1 MIEEKVEKVKV
12 IEGKPWANAGVF
24 STYDLAKEKVQKIQ
38 SDQMQT
44 KIRRRAN
51 GMFLVKYR
59 QIPTLVKEEKENGK
73 KSRKSRK
80 TNTTKREPKFDA
92 TSI

>member
-1 MIEEKVEKVKV
+1 MIKNK
-12 IEGKPWANAGVF
+12 ISDGHPWASAGFF
-24 STYDLAKEKVQKIQ
+24 STYELAKEKVQKMQ
-38 SDQMQT
+38 SDELQT

-59 QIPTLVKEEKENGK
+59 QDPALIKEEKKSGK

-80 TNTTKREPKFDA
+80 GDSNKRKFELDEA
-92 TSI
+92 SV

>member
-1 MIEEKVEKVKV
+1 MTTNKKEQIQ
-12 IEGKPWANAGVF
+12 GYPWSNAGFF
-24 STYDLAKEKVQKIQ
+24 STYELAKEKVQKIQ
-38 SDQMQT
+38 SDELQT

-59 QIPTLVKEEKENGK
+59 QDPALLKEEKKSGK

-80 TNTTKREPKFDA
+80 GNTDKRELKFDA

>member
-1 MIEEKVEKVKV
+1 MTEEKVEKVKI
-12 IEGKPWANAGVF
+12 IEGKPWTNAGFF

-38 SDQMQT
+38 SDQIQT

-59 QIPTLVKEEKENGK
+59 QNPALVTEEKENGK

-80 TNTTKREPKFDA
+80 ANTIKREPKFDA

>member
-1 MIEEKVEKVKV
+1 MTKNKITEAQ
-12 IEGKPWANAGVF
+12 PWSNAGFF
-24 STYDLAKEKVQKIQ
+24 STYELAKEKVQKIQ
-38 SDQMQT
+38 SDEIQT

-59 QIPTLVKEEKENGK
+59 QDPALVKEEKKSGK

-80 TNTTKREPKFDA
+80 GNTNKRKSKFDA
-92 TSI
+92 TSV

>member
-1 MIEEKVEKVKV
+1 MSTDNKEQPQ
-12 IEGKPWANAGVF
+12 GHSWTNAGFF
-24 STYDLAKEKVQKIQ
+24 SNYDLAKEKVEKMQNEGL
-38 SDQMQT
+38 QT

-59 QIPTLVKEEKENGK
+59 HDPTLLKEEKKSGK

-80 TNTTKREPKFDA
+80 TNTDKREPKFDA
-92 TSI
+92 TSV

>member
-1 MIEEKVEKVKV
+1 MTKIKVN
-12 IEGKPWANAGVF
+12 EGQPWSNAGF
-24 STYDLAKEKVQKIQ
+24 FNTYELAEEKVQKIQ
-38 SDQMQT
+38 SDESNHLQT

-59 QIPTLVKEEKENGK
+59 QDPSLLKEEKKSGK

-80 TNTTKREPKFDA
+80 GNTNKRELKFDA
-92 TSI
+92 TSV

>member
-1 MIEEKVEKVKV
+1 M
-12 IEGKPWANAGVF
+12 
-24 STYDLAKEKVQKIQ
+24 QKIQ
-38 SDQMQT
+38 SDEIQT

-59 QIPTLVKEEKENGK
+59 QDPALIKEEKKSGK

-80 TNTTKREPKFDA
+80 GDTNKRKLKFDA
-92 TSI
+92 TSV

>member
-1 MIEEKVEKVKV
+1 MTKNKVA
-12 IEGKPWANAGVF
+12 EGNPWANAGF
-24 STYDLAKEKVQKIQ
+24 FCTYELAKEKVEKIQ
-38 SDQMQT
+38 SDEFQT

-59 QIPTLVKEEKENGK
+59 PDPSLIKEEKKNGK

-80 TNTTKREPKFDA
+80 GNTNKRKSKFDE
-92 TSI
+92 TSV

>member
-1 MIEEKVEKVKV
+1 MIKNKVS
-12 IEGKPWANAGVF
+12 EGHPWVNAGFF
-24 STYDLAKEKVQKIQ
+24 STYELAKEKVQKMQ
-38 SDQMQT
+38 SDELQT

-59 QIPTLVKEEKENGK
+59 QDAALIKEEKKSGK

-80 TNTTKREPKFDA
+80 GDTNKRKLEFDA

>member
-1 MIEEKVEKVKV
+1 MTEEKVK
-12 IEGKPWANAGVF
+12 ITEGRTWTNAGFF
-24 STYDLAKEKVQKIQ
+24 STYNLAKEKVQK
-38 SDQMQT
+38 MQNDEIET

-59 QIPTLVKEEKENGK
+59 QNPALIKEEKKSGK

-80 TNTTKREPKFDA
+80 GNTVKREPKFDA
-92 TSI
+92 TSL

>member
-1 MIEEKVEKVKV
+1 MTKNKIS
-12 IEGKPWANAGVF
+12 EGRPWASAGFF
-24 STYDLAKEKVQKIQ
+24 STYELAKEKVQKMQ
-38 SDQMQT
+38 SDELQA

-59 QIPTLVKEEKENGK
+59 TNPTLIKEEKKSGK

-80 TNTTKREPKFDA
+80 GNTDKRKFEIDE